1 MRCARKNTT
10 RPLTVWVVG
19 ADEIFRLRGTKVIE
33 IFTQAQPSD
42 AFAAYIDSMK
52 VIPFGYMGM
61 EIVDT
66 IVAKGAAGKGDGL
79 EEAIAQIEKIGD
91 KL

>member
-1 MRCARKNTT
+1 
-10 RPLTVWVVG
+10 
-19 ADEIFRLRGTKVIE
+19 
-33 IFTQAQPSD
+33 
-42 AFAAYIDSMK
+42 MK
-52 VIPFGYMGM
+52 VIPVWYMG
-61 EIVDT
+61 IGNVDT